1 MALEARE
8 RHLSDLPVA
17 VLQAHA
23 QECGIDVSGVL
34 EKRELVRQII
44 RAEPQAELSSPSPP
58 RIQRTSQQQAE
69 MMDDERLARQLQA
82 EEAANARREQLAG
95 PAAAQ
100 ALLQR
105 RAGAE
110 GSPGASAEALVDLLS
125 QAMRTGHAGSPGRG
139 GSPASPLAAGSGGYN
154 SVDMLETIRRMRQ
167 GGAVR
172 AGDTATGASAGLQ
185 TPPSS
190 SPSSP
195 SPPLGV
201 SRQRPVSASDGGPD
215 APDNDAAAQAL
226 ISFIGQVLANSEGR
240 PGGRQGGV
248 AGVHAL
254 TELLSNLVPQQGIDS
269 AAVDSRTATMT
280 YSGESP
286 VRSDPSSSP
295 VRSVPSPSSEERK
308 CMVCLEEFKAGDN
321 LRILPCLHRYHRD
334 CIDPWLARS
343 RHCPVCKHDV
353 TQ

>member
-23 QECGIDVSGVL
+23 QECGIDVTGVL
-34 EKRELVRQII
+34 EKRELVRQIVQNEP
-44 RAEPQAELSSPSPP
+44 RAEDSSPSPP
-58 RIQRTSQQQAE
+58 RHQRSSQQQAE

-95 PAAAQ
+95 PADAQ

-125 QAMRTGHAGSPGRG
+125 QAMRTGQAGSPGRRVLT
-139 GSPASPLAAGSGGYN
+139 SGSGGY
-154 SVDMLETIRRMRQ
+154 STVDMLETIRQMRQ

-172 AGDTATGASAGLQ
+172 AGDAAAGASAGLQ

-195 SPPLGV
+195 SPPFGA
-201 SRQRPVSASDGGPD
+201 SRQRPVSAGDGGTD

-240 PGGRQGGV
+240 PGGGRQGGV

-286 VRSDPSSSP
+286 VRSEPSGSP
-295 VRSVPSPSSEERK
+295 FRSEPSPSSEERK